1 MKFISKLQK
10 NGLINLPVSIRKALG
25 LNAGDIVV
33 FKISEKRKMTIT
45 VNKFREG
52 EDLC

>member
-1 MKFISKLQK
+1 MKFVAKVQK
-10 NGLINLPVSIRKALG
+10 NGLINLPIAVRKALG

-33 FKISEKRKMTIT
+33 FNISEKRKMTVT

-52 EDLC
+52 NDLC